1 MNLSIIIP
9 VFNSSKILKKLV
21 KSIKHHL
28 NIKLNNKF
36 EIIFINDHSTDDSWS
51 AINELSKKYSFVK
64 GIDLKKNV
72 GQHTAIFVGLNYAT
86 GSKIITMD
94 DDLQHPPS
102 YLLKIYYSLLDFDV
116 CYTSYINRQHVL
128 WKILVSKL
136 NNIFSNFLFNKPNNV
151 YLSSFRGFQSK
162 IKNKIINEK
171 PNIIFLD
178 SLILKHSKKITS
190 IKIVHQ
196 KRFRGESNYNLKKL
210 LNLWFDMIENF
221 YFFPIRI
228 GSFIGVS
235 VFLLVKFIR
244 FFQKKKYLKIEISKI
259 TF

>member
-21 KSIKHHL
+21 KNIKYHL
-28 NIKLNNKF
+28 DIKLNNKF
-36 EIIFINDHSTDDSWS
+36 EIIFINDHSSDSSWS
-51 AINELSKKYSFVK
+51 VIRELSKKYSFIK
-64 GIDLKKNV
+64 GIDLKKNI
-72 GQHTAIFVGLNYAT
+72 GQHAAIFVGLNYSTA
-86 GSKIITMD
+86 SKIITMD

-102 YLLKIYYSLLDFDV
+102 YLLKIYNKLSNFDV
-116 CYTSYINRQHVL
+116 CYTTYINRQHVL

-136 NNIFSNFLFNKPNNV
+136 NNFFSNFLFNKPNNV
-151 YLSSFRGFQSK
+151 YLSSFRGFKST
-162 IKNKIINEK
+162 IKNKIIKEK

-178 SLILKHSKKITS
+178 SLILKHSKKTTS

-228 GSFIGVS
+228 GSFIGAL
-235 VFLLVKFIR
+235 VFLMVKFIR
-244 FFQKKKYLKIEISKI
+244 FFQKKKILKIEISKK